1 MAGCRLYG
9 THEYIFSGWEQFLVD
24 FKPGVPCFTV
34 LMCLWNFDL
43 YQIICPP
50 ESLPCR
56 TVLSFCDGRMISL

>member
-1 MAGCRLYG
+1 M
-9 THEYIFSGWEQFLVD
+9 D
-24 FKPGVPCFTV
+24 FKPGVVFALLYCV
-34 LMCLWNFDL
+34 DVVVEFDL